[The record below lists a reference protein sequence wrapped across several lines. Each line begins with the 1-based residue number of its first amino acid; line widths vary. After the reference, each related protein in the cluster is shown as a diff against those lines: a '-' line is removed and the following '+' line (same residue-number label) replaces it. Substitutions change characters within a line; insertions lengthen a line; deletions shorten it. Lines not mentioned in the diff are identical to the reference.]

1 MRPNLFVDNKD
12 LKAVWKSANLSF
24 RNWLEYPQW
33 CSVCDQEIVL
43 LEAHMELPRAGV
55 VARWQH
61 CLELHASSS
70 SGHAAHF
77 NFRKH
82 LRDSSDRC
90 SESREELLRR
100 NPKSKGEN
108 FPLDTP
114 YFFTLPC
121 LPPPRFFFFTPH
133 RKPSTPQGE
142 GEFDRKAPQ
151 ESSPEET
158 LIQRKKLSPGHPI
171 FLHAP
176 LSSSFTL
183 LLRHSL
189 SQNPPHHEGKEELD
203 RKAAARKK

>member
-1 MRPNLFVDNKD
+1 MN
-12 LKAVWKSANLSF
+12 
-24 RNWLEYPQW
+24 
-33 CSVCDQEIVL
+33 
-43 LEAHMELPRAGV
+43 EAHIELPRAGV

-70 SGHAAHF
+70 SGHAAQF
-77 NFRKH
+77 NFWKH
-82 LRDSSDRC
+82 LRDPSDRC

-100 NPKSKGEN
+100 NPKSKGKN
-108 FPLDTP
+108 FLLDTP

-121 LPPPRFFFFTPH
+121 PPPPRFFFFVFTHH

-142 GEFDRKAPQ
+142 GEFDRKAAQ
-151 ESSPEET
+151 ESSSEET

-183 LLRHSL
+183 LFLHSS
-189 SQNPPHHEGKEELD
+189 SQNPPHHEGKEVLD

>member
-1 MRPNLFVDNKD
+1 
-12 LKAVWKSANLSF
+12 
-24 RNWLEYPQW
+24 
-33 CSVCDQEIVL
+33 
-43 LEAHMELPRAGV
+43 MELPRPGV
-55 VARWQH
+55 AARWQH

-70 SGHAAHF
+70 SGHAAQF

-82 LRDSSDRC
+82 LRDPSDRC
-90 SESREELLRR
+90 SESREELLRK
-100 NPKSKGEN
+100 NPKSKGKS

-121 LPPPRFFFFTPH
+121 PPPPRFFFFFFCTPH

-142 GEFDRKAPQ
+142 GEFDRKAAQ

-183 LLRHSL
+183 LFLHSS
-189 SQNPPHHEGKEELD
+189 SQNPLHHEGKEELD